1 MAEQDAASSTP
12 EPANVDPAPAAA
24 AEPTPFE
31 SAEPAAAAQAP
42 VAEAAG
48 AAPTASAVAAPTEPA
63 VAPTAEASAPAAA
76 APAATA
82 DDFDQAAIDDIL
94 KQASF
99 EGVAEAMGTATP
111 GATAAAN
118 TEELKLPD
126 FNQVMQEAQVSSID
140 LLRDVDLN
148 VKIELGRSRML
159 VEDVLK
165 LGEGSVVELD
175 KLAGDPVDV
184 FVNERLIARGEVL
197 VLNDN
202 FCVRIN
208 EILAGVK
215 EEGL

>member
-1 MAEQDAASSTP
+1 MAEQDAASPSP
-12 EPANVDPAPAAA
+12 EPANVDPAPAVA
-24 AEPTPFE
+24 AEPAAVA
-31 SAEPAAAAQAP
+31 SAEPAAAAAAP
-42 VAEAAG
+42 VTEAA
-48 AAPTASAVAAPTEPA
+48 APAPSEPVAAPA
-63 VAPTAEASAPAAA
+63 AEAA
-76 APAATA
+76 APAAADPVASGSTA
-82 DDFDQAAIDDIL
+82 DFDQAAIDDIL

-111 GATAAAN
+111 GGAAAAN